1 MPMREIRTMSRKAIA
16 IRHLA
21 FEDLGLLEP
30 LLLRKGYRVSYREA
44 GVDDLKRIEQE
55 RPDLLIIL
63 GAPISVNDPGRYP
76 FLEDEFRLVSGLA
89 RAGTAVLGIC
99 LGAQVIARAWGAP
112 VTPMVGKEIGFSSLE
127 LTESGQESVLAPLAD
142 GHDVL
147 HWHGEESAPLKMAP
161 SLAETGMCNNQAFQP
176 VPHVLGLQFHLE
188 VKLSSFERWLI
199 GHCAELEA
207 AGLDISA
214 LRARAHECFPALE
227 PVANEVF
234 ERWLAQIER

>member
-1 MPMREIRTMSRKAIA
+1 
-16 IRHLA
+16 
-21 FEDLGLLEP
+21 
-30 LLLRKGYRVSYREA
+30 
-44 GVDDLKRIEQE
+44 
-55 RPDLLIIL
+55 
-63 GAPISVNDPGRYP
+63 
-76 FLEDEFRLVSGLA
+76 
-89 RAGTAVLGIC
+89 
-99 LGAQVIARAWGAP
+99 
-112 VTPMVGKEIGFSSLE
+112 
-127 LTESGQESVLAPLAD
+127 VLAPLAD

-161 SLAETGMCNNQAFQP
+161 SLAETRMCNNQAFQP
-176 VPHVLGLQFHLE
+176 VCVLGLQFHLE